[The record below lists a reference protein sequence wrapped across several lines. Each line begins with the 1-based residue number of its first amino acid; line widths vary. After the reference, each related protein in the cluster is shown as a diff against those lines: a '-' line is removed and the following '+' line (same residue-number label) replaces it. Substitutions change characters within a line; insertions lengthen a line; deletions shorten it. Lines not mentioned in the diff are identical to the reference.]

1 MKKSVKRIALSFLLA
16 VMAIVCCVFG
26 ASSFR
31 SDSGFIAE
39 AVTIPTCT
47 TAVITADKN
56 VVGPGE
62 NVTIKV
68 KLTSTSSENW
78 GAIGFVFG
86 EVDPDTGKGV
96 ATNAQYLSYVSH
108 THNLTGYRDDSTYVP
123 THLTASKVG
132 MSVQIAYVNGAKKPA
147 SEFVEISLTLKVA
160 EDAGS
165 IGKLVFGIG
174 IANSNKISYD
184 MSDGST
190 GDDLMKNIKPN
201 TVEIKL
207 GTISH
212 DADLKSLNVGHGT
225 PSDSI
230 TVAESMTY
238 TSMSDN
244 TANFK
249 VKPVTDSSA
258 TILYGSAAT
267 NPTPNQSVTSGT
279 ELTIPLES
287 GGVTVIKFKITA
299 EDGTTTKDYV
309 LTVTSG
315 YARLNA
321 LTIAQVGGT
330 SVDNAV
336 DPAFVKDGTAYT
348 VKVAS
353 DYTSVELTPQ
363 ILAGYGATGG
373 AVTATGCSASATAV
387 TSSGKI
393 TVTNITNNATV
404 ALSVVAKDGTT
415 TQTYTLTF
423 NVLDADASISS
434 ISMTEDVT
442 GNSVSNDAGKA
453 TANSVQY
460 YFELSEESGG
470 MGTLSIT
477 TGSSSAT
484 VTVDGAA
491 YSATQKYG
499 EGTKTVVVTA
509 QTGKTATYKVMIKKK
524 VSAGEIKNIEYKV
537 GTGSF
542 SSVTTDGD
550 VTYDASTN
558 TYTLT
563 KTLDPAVYPVGTQ
576 FTVQGTATSGASVTF
591 TGGIS
596 GSGPW
601 TKSLTAKNSFGI
613 KVTTSQGS
621 TTYNFVIN
629 IEEGKNGITNLVIKD
644 RAGNVFS
651 GFSFD
656 PGTTY
661 YNITVPYKD
670 YDYVKFDAT
679 TDGALANV
687 KVEVS
692 GRTPATFTRG
702 TDGYSHTYAGGQT
715 TTNLSTANATT
726 FVIYAVAD
734 NANKGTEYTVDITR
748 TAADTNA
755 RLDSLTVTV
764 DGNVIS
770 DFDGVYFDPETF
782 AYTYTMT
789 EKVTPGSTTATVN
802 IAATASGAGT
812 VTAGSGTTL
821 GDNTYNYAA
830 SKTYTI
836 TVKSEGN
843 ITTQNYTVTVKY
855 APPGADFT
863 DIEISTDGSSF
874 TSVIG
879 DFGGDDGSLQSK
891 PKTYS
896 VNYTFDDAKPGDKFY
911 VRVALNSPDATAK
924 NSGVSGTTT
933 LTLTG
938 DTFEG
943 ALKYGTNKFAFHA
956 ESAGGKTY
964 YAITV
969 DLKEGCNGITD
980 IALTPTGGT
989 IDASEFT
996 FDAYQYSYDINVGFN
1011 VANVT
1016 IAITPEG
1023 SQYEKIY
1030 ELGVATALGNKSGA
1044 AYRIMSRALAMG
1056 DTTTIVVYGMSDTGE
1071 KGDEY
1076 TLNFIKA
1083 AANSDTLLDDLTV
1096 TIGGQPIDIQF
1107 TPGTTS
1113 YTIEVPADLLESN
1126 PTSLPV
1132 VITATPQSADAT
1144 VTGTGNK
1151 TFSINKTTTST
1162 QSYTVMVKAQNGD
1175 ELPYTIIVNRTI
1187 EKGDFKTLQ
1196 FAQTPSAYEDVLTSS
1211 YYDSATKTYT
1221 LTLNPDTYPAGTKVY
1236 VMAVP
1241 TSGASVTV
1249 KPALSGSS
1257 NVYTITLAQGE
1268 NKYEFTSSSGEGTA
1282 DSGICTFVINL
1293 FEDKN
1298 TIEDIVLTT
1307 DKLTATEIAELFTF
1321 SQFTE
1326 DYTINLPSTVNAFK
1340 LTVKTD
1346 GVFCKV
1352 EDDNKNVFAKP
1363 ASDTT
1368 KRNHEKSVTIKEGET
1383 LVFVLHAVSDR
1394 GESGKDY
1401 TLIITRE
1408 APNSDT
1414 TLKKLEVS
1422 IGGQPY
1428 DFSEGAFD
1436 PATKNYSVQ
1445 VPEGMSSGAVKIM
1458 AEANAPTSTV
1468 SGDGTKSF
1476 VLGDSTATQTYE
1488 ITVTAED
1495 GSTGV
1500 YTLTVSQ
1507 KPLVLDSTYSLLNI
1521 TITAPGYPNLFN
1533 GLPDYYNNPEYLN
1546 VDNKT
1551 TSVNIVVTAESS
1563 TSEVFI
1569 ETSPNELNNGMLRLE
1584 EGDNVVRI
1592 YAVAQDG
1599 TNKGG
1604 IDYYEFIIKRAKLY
1618 TGPDTTITMGEED
1631 EFAFILS
1638 DDSQLVYVLQ
1648 PYSYDYAKLEINAVL
1663 LNGGLYSV
1671 TRIEQG
1677 EDSAEPELKEIF
1689 KEIPSGTTKKLPL
1702 NYGVNV
1708 FSVKVESLDGRVT
1721 KNVVFV
1727 IERSAAALEGLSANE
1742 IPALKNDFDADINE
1756 YTYSVKS
1763 SVKTVNL
1770 NVDYDKDLLTYK
1782 IDGPAELSYGMNK
1795 IVVTIYEKSSGRATA
1810 SGEAIRTITLNVFR
1824 ERDTS
1829 FWLILSCVL
1838 IALAVAM
1845 LIIIILVAK
1854 RGKRPPEE
1862 PAIIVTPSGPQQL
1875 PPPQQQPTVVIQNPN
1890 DYNGYGY

>member
-1 MKKSVKRIALSFLLA
+1 MKKSVKRIALSFLIA
-16 VMAIVCCVFG
+16 VMAIVCCVIG
-26 ASSFR
+26 ANAFR
-31 SDSGFIAE
+31 GDRKIIAS
-39 AVTIPTCT
+39 AATAT
-47 TAVITADKN
+47 TAIIVSDKDT
-56 VVGPGE
+56 VGPGE
-62 NVTIKV
+62 TFTITLKI
-68 KLTSTSSENW
+68 TSTYSDAQWSSFS
-78 GAIGFVFG
+78 FVFG
-86 EVDPDTGKGV
+86 EIDELGKGTD
-96 ATNAQYLSYVSH
+96 TNAEYLSLVSF
-108 THNLTGYRDDSTYVP
+108 THNLKGTWLDTSSYKSTASSP
-123 THLTASKVG
+123 SKVG
-132 MSVQIAYVNGAKKPA
+132 MNVGLSFDA
-147 SEFVEISLTLKVA
+147 SSAIKAMTSDPVELKFTLKVS
-160 EDAGS
+160 ESAGS

-174 IANSNKISYD
+174 SAATNKLNFIPNGGISTAETFKAIA
-184 MSDGST
+184 
-190 GDDLMKNIKPN
+190 PN
-201 TVEIKL
+201 TLEIKL

-330 SVDNAV
+330 SVNNAV

-843 ITTQNYTVTVKY
+843 TTQNYTVTVKY

-1023 SQYEKIY
+1023 LQYEKIY
-1030 ELGVATALGNKSGA
+1030 ELGVANALGNKSGA

-1151 TFSINKTTTST
+1151 TFSINKTTPST
-1162 QSYTVMVKAQNGD
+1162 QTYTVMVKAQDGS
-1175 ELPYTIIVNRTI
+1175 ELPYTIIVNRSI
-1187 EKGDFKTLQ
+1187 EEGDFKTLQ
-1196 FAQTPSAYEDVLTSS
+1196 FAQTPSNYEEVLTSS
-1211 YYDSATKTYT
+1211 YYDSASKTYT

-1268 NKYEFTSSSGEGTA
+1268 NKYEFTSASSTGSNT
-1282 DSGICTFVINL
+1282 CTFVINL